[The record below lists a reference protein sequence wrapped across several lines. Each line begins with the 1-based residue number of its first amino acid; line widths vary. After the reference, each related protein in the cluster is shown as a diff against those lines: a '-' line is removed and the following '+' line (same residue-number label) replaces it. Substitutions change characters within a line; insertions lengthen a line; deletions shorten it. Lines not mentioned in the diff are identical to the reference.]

1 VLLSRPFDA
10 SVPNIRST
18 VKRDRGV
25 GRPGATADDRRA
37 RPPAIRAP
45 FGTVGGRRST
55 YHRSTARRGVTGAR
69 SAVSARGGVM
79 TRVLV
84 VHHDI
89 DLSDQEV
96 DSLRRRGYDARQCLG
111 PIGASCPILSGL
123 ECSLAEDADV
133 LVYDAFVTGEPEGA
147 QALIEGM
154 REMHPEV
161 PIVLV
166 ASGMEPAWAE
176 TAGLHGVTPLVGR
189 PTGERLAEAI
199 EAALAEKAR
208 ERGTGEP
215 EA

>member
-1 VLLSRPFDA
+1 
-10 SVPNIRST
+10 
-18 VKRDRGV
+18 
-25 GRPGATADDRRA
+25 
-37 RPPAIRAP
+37 
-45 FGTVGGRRST
+45 
-55 YHRSTARRGVTGAR
+55 
-69 SAVSARGGVM
+69 M

-84 VHHDI
+84 IHHDI

-111 PIGASCPILSGL
+111 PIGASCPILNGL
-123 ECSLAEDADV
+123 PCDLADEADV

-166 ASGMEPAWAE
+166 ASGMEPEWMD
-176 TAGLHGVTPLVGR
+176 TVGVHGVTPLVGR

-199 EAALAEKAR
+199 EAAIAAK
-208 ERGTGEP
+208 GD
-215 EA
+215 EAPAG